1 MGEMADNDLHEAAQL
16 AKLIE
21 YQAGSIVSRM
31 LLNKKGGS
39 VTLFSLDEGQTIAEH
54 TTPFDALVFVIDG
67 EAEIT
72 ISGKPSMVKSGE
84 VLLMPAN
91 DPHALKAIQKFKM
104 VLTMIKSGW
113 KANAANTQSSKIRS

>member
-1 MGEMADNDLHEAAQL
+1 MAGNRLHEGAQL
-16 AKLIE
+16 ASLIE

-31 LLNKKGGS
+31 LINKKGGS

-104 VLTMIKSGW
+104 VLTMIK
-113 KANAANTQSSKIRS
+113 